1 MEVAILGIPMDLG
14 AGRRG
19 VDMGASALR
28 NARIKQHLQDLGHSV
43 TDLGNIP
50 VEIADTFNVLEQSG
64 MVFLDPIYDACKRTY
79 DVLLDLP
86 ENVFP
91 ICMGGDHSVS
101 MGTVAGC
108 ARGERTG
115 LIWVDA
121 HTDFNTPE
129 TSPTGNIH
137 GMPVAHLCGIGH
149 EKLLSIAGAWQIRPE
164 DIVMI
169 GIRSVDSEERRLIK
183 EHGIT
188 VYTMREVDMKGI
200 SRIAE
205 ETLKKL
211 GHLKRIHVSFDAD
224 GLDPTLAPGVGTP
237 VEGGLTYREAHLLM
251 ELFADSGKITSMD
264 IVEVNPILDE
274 KNRTAQVMVEM
285 AGSLLGKRIL

>member
-28 NARIKQHLQDLGHSV
+28 NARIKQHLQELGHSV
-43 TDLGNIP
+43 TDLGNIA

-79 DVLLDLP
+79 DTLMELP
-86 ENVFP
+86 EGVFP

-149 EKLLSIAGAWQIRPE
+149 EKLLSIAGEWNIRPE

-169 GIRSVDSEERRLIK
+169 GIRSVDTEERRLIK
-183 EHGIT
+183 EHGVK
-188 VYTMREVDMKGI
+188 VYTMRDVDEKGI
-200 SRIAE
+200 SRIAS
-205 ETLKKL
+205 ETLQKL

-264 IVEVNPILDE
+264 IVEVNPILDD